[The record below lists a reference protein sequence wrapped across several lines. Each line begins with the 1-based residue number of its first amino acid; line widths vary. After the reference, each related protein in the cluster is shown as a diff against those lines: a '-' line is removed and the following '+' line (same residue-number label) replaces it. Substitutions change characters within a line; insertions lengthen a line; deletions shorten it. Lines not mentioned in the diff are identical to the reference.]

1 MPPSYG
7 YAFAI
12 TPTSRYQGVFASS
25 QDSSTLGPIS
35 SAMAEMRESEI
46 LEEQNLAKMLLN
58 RESVWSDLPHT
69 TRKGTMG
76 FLELGRR
83 RSWREP

>member
-1 MPPSYG
+1 M
-7 YAFAI
+7 
-12 TPTSRYQGVFASS
+12 
-25 QDSSTLGPIS
+25 STLGPITS
-35 SAMAEMRESEI
+35 TLAEMRENNALKEKK
-46 LEEQNLAKMLLN
+46 LAEVLLN
-58 RESVWSDLPHT
+58 RELLWSELPHT

>member
-1 MPPSYG
+1 
-7 YAFAI
+7 
-12 TPTSRYQGVFASS
+12 
-25 QDSSTLGPIS
+25 
-35 SAMAEMRESEI
+35 MRENNALKEKK
-46 LEEQNLAKMLLN
+46 LAEVLLN
-58 RESVWSDLPHT
+58 RELLWSELPHT

>member
-1 MPPSYG
+1 MVHNLAIKMFLPS
-7 YAFAI
+7 
-12 TPTSRYQGVFASS
+12 TRS
-25 QDSSTLGPIS
+25 SSTLGPLS
-35 SAMAEMRESEI
+35 STMADMRESETI
-46 LEEQNLAKMLLN
+46 EEKKLAEILLN
-58 RESVWSDLPHT
+58 RELLWSDLPHT